1 MSKSSGDPDIDST
14 VAGDVSI
21 VGSQRGARREPL
33 LEQLRGPGAPR
44 TLTLLPVE
52 TVIGRGNQASI
63 QIESALLSRR
73 HVAVRRAG
81 PDVTLVDL
89 ESQNGVYVNGIRVH
103 SALLHEGDTVQIG
116 DVVLVFREGPP

>member
-1 MSKSSGDPDIDST
+1 VSKSYGDPHIDST

-44 TLTLLPVE
+44 TLPLLPVE

-89 ESQNGVYVNGIRVH
+89 ESQNGVYVNGERVH